1 MRDNTMPPKD
11 YERRAAAYVEDLRRK
26 ANEVLPPDQAQD
38 LVADIAEHLDAVGR
52 SSQAPEEIFARL
64 GTPEALV
71 RDAFGSSDVI
81 PRRPGRIS
89 RFRNARTI
97 APELVAL
104 LLLYL
109 ACFGAQRGFG
119 PPSEGTTPAGA
130 FWDGLL
136 LFASPA
142 LLIVGGCL
150 LGFSRRLTWVG
161 KAVGIATAI
170 VFPVSLM
177 QIAPH
182 LSGWNEQC
190 SSGSEEADGK
200 LVSSYSYCIN
210 GPNWVTHVVE
220 WTWTALPFV
229 IMAAI
234 GVVVV
239 IRDRRAKST
248 TEAPTRIMTNT
259 DG

>member
-1 MRDNTMPPKD
+1 MPDKQ

-26 ANEVLPPDQAQD
+26 ANEVLPPDQAHD
-38 LVADIAEHLDAVGR
+38 LVADIAEHLATAGR
-52 SSQAPEEIFARL
+52 SSQAAEETFARL

-71 RDAFGSSDVI
+71 RDADGSGDVT
-81 PRRPGRIS
+81 PRRPSRIS
-89 RFRNARTI
+89 RLRNARTI

-109 ACFGAQRGFG
+109 ACFGWQRGLG
-119 PPSEGTTPAGA
+119 PLSLDLTPAGA
-130 FWDGLL
+130 FWLGLL

-150 LGFSRRLTWVG
+150 LGLSRRLTWVG

-170 VFPVSLM
+170 GFPVLLM

-182 LSGWNEQC
+182 LTGWNEEC
-190 SSGSEEADGK
+190 SSGSEVANGK

-220 WTWTALPFV
+220 WIWTALPFV

-248 TEAPTRIMTNT
+248 TEAPTPIMNNT
-259 DG
+259 AG

>member
-1 MRDNTMPPKD
+1 MPDKE

-26 ANEVLPPDQAQD
+26 ANEVLPPDQAHD
-38 LVADIAEHLDAVGR
+38 LVADIAEHLATAGG
-52 SSQAPEEIFARL
+52 SSQAPEETFARL
-64 GTPEALV
+64 GPPEALV
-71 RDAFGSSDVI
+71 RDAFGSTDVM
-81 PRRPGRIS
+81 PRRPGPIS
-89 RFRNARTI
+89 RLRDARTI

-104 LLLYL
+104 VLLYL
-109 ACFGAQRGFG
+109 ACFGGQRGLG
-119 PPSEGTTPAGA
+119 PQPPATTPADA
-130 FWDGLL
+130 FWAGLL

-150 LGFSRRLTWVG
+150 LGLSRRLTWVG

-170 VFPVSLM
+170 VFPMSLM

-182 LSGWNEQC
+182 LTGWNEQC
-190 SSGSEEADGK
+190 SSGSEEANGK

-220 WTWTALPFV
+220 WTWAALPFV

-234 GVVVV
+234 GVVVL

-259 DG
+259 AG